1 MSIMNKRKKR
11 IFTKLLFGISVPV
24 IVILVLSGFL
34 ITTQVGKSMEHQST
48 ENLNSAS
55 LAAANQVDSFLT
67 FYLAEMKSAAAS
79 QQVEV
84 YLKNTTGKVRMPDS
98 EGYPEIKKTLDKLQ
112 ATDKDNILAAW
123 IADLD
128 LSQVTQSDNF
138 TSEDGWDIS
147 SRPWY
152 RAMELDH
159 PILTEPYV
167 DASTGQVIVS
177 AVCGVFDSS
186 TGKPLGVM
194 GLDIKLSQLVTIMS
208 DYKIGTGGFV
218 VLATESGQIVYHPN
232 NDMIQK
238 NVSEV
243 DMSDNIKQA
252 ITGQAAGSY
261 TYTMNKEKYFG
272 AVNRVGNSGW
282 LVLSSIPGSE
292 VLASRLAVTATIV
305 SVFLL
310 GSALLVLLIILI
322 SRRLT
327 KPLKNLSNVA
337 EQIAEGKLD
346 LAMENFDNDEIGMV
360 AASLGNTVLQLKDY
374 VNYIDE
380 ITSVLNQIA
389 DKNLAFQLE
398 YDYKGSFEKVKD
410 ALLKISSTLTVTMER
425 IANASEQVAYGSQ
438 NISGSSQ
445 ALAQG
450 ATEQASAVEEL
461 AATINDISHNI
472 NKNALDSTSA
482 NEQAVLATG
491 ELETS
496 SSHMEAL
503 VAAME
508 EISGNSR
515 EINKIIKT
523 IEDIAFQTN
532 ILALNAAVEA
542 ARAGEAGKGFAVV
555 ADEVRN
561 LASKSSEAAKN
572 TTHLIENSIQ
582 SVMNGSSLVKD
593 AADSLST
600 AVVSTRS
607 VSEMIERI
615 SEASLRQSEAIH
627 QVTVGIDQISAV
639 VQTNSAT
646 AEESA
651 AASKELSDMAIVLKE
666 LVDEFQ
672 LNRK

>member
-1 MSIMNKRKKR
+1 MSMMNKRKKR
-11 IFTKLLFGISVPV
+11 IFTKLLFGISMPV
-24 IVILVLSGFL
+24 IIILILSGFL
-34 ITTQVGKSMEHQST
+34 ITTQVGNSMERQSM

-79 QQVEV
+79 EQVET
-84 YLKNTTGKVRMPDS
+84 YLKNATGKVRLPNS

-159 PILTEPYV
+159 PILTEPYA

-177 AVCGVFDSS
+177 AVCGVFDGS

-194 GLDIKLSQLVTIMS
+194 GLDIKLSQLVTIMGN
-208 DYKIGTGGFV
+208 YRIGTDGFV
-218 VLATESGQIVYHPN
+218 VLATEGGQIVYHPN

-238 NVSEV
+238 NVAEV
-243 DMSDNIKQA
+243 DMSENIKQA
-252 ITGQAAGSY
+252 ITTQAAGNY
-261 TYTMNKEKYFG
+261 KYTMNQESYFG
-272 AVNRVGNSGW
+272 AVNRVGDSGW
-282 LVLSSIPGSE
+282 LVLSSIPKSE
-292 VLASRLAVTATIV
+292 ALASRTAVTTTITA
-305 SVFLL
+305 VFFL
-310 GSALLVLLIILI
+310 GSALLVLLIFLI
-322 SRRLT
+322 SKGMT
-327 KPLKNLSNVA
+327 KPLRKLSHVA
-337 EQIAEGKLD
+337 EQIAKGKLD

-360 AASLGNTVLQLKDY
+360 ASSLGNTVLQLKDY

-389 DKNLAFQLE
+389 DRNLAFQLE
-398 YDYKGSFEKVKD
+398 YDYKGNFEKVKS
-410 ALLKISSTLTVTMER
+410 ALLKIRTTLTATMER
-425 IANASEQVAYGSQ
+425 IVSASEQVAYGSQ
-438 NISGSSQ
+438 NISGSAQ

-472 NKNALDSTSA
+472 EKNAQDSTSA
-482 NEQAVLATG
+482 NEQAVNAAN
-491 ELETS
+491 ELEIS
-496 SSHMEAL
+496 SRHMEAL
-503 VAAME
+503 VNAME
-508 EISGNSR
+508 EISENSA
-515 EINKIIKT
+515 EISKIIKT

-561 LASKSSEAAKN
+561 LASKSSEAAQN
-572 TTHLIENSIQ
+572 TTHLIEGSIQ
-582 SVMNGSSLVKD
+582 SVMNGSSLVKE
-593 AADSLST
+593 AAESLST
-600 AVVSTRS
+600 AVAGTRS
-607 VSEMIERI
+607 VSGMIERI
-615 SEASLRQSEAIH
+615 SQASVRQSEAIR

-651 AASKELSDMAIVLKE
+651 AASKELSDMANVLKE
-666 LVDEFQ
+666 QVEEFQ
-672 LNRK
+672 LNNQ

>member
-1 MSIMNKRKKR
+1 MSMMNKRKKR
-11 IFTKLLFGISVPV
+11 IFTKLLFGISMPV
-24 IVILVLSGFL
+24 IIILILSGFL
-34 ITTQVGKSMEHQST
+34 ITTQVGNSMERQSM

-79 QQVEV
+79 EQVET
-84 YLKNTTGKVRMPDS
+84 YLKNATGKVRLPNS

-177 AVCGVFDSS
+177 AVCGVFDGS

-194 GLDIKLSQLVTIMS
+194 GLDIKLSQLVTIMGN
-208 DYKIGTGGFV
+208 YRIGTDGFV
-218 VLATESGQIVYHPN
+218 VLATEGGQIVYHPN

-238 NVSEV
+238 NVAEV
-243 DMSDNIKQA
+243 DMSENIKQA
-252 ITGQAAGSY
+252 ITTQAAGNY
-261 TYTMNKEKYFG
+261 KYTMNQESYFG
-272 AVNRVGNSGW
+272 AVNRVGDSGW
-282 LVLSSIPGSE
+282 LVLSSIPKSE
-292 VLASRLAVTATIV
+292 ALASRMAVTTTITA
-305 SVFLL
+305 VFFL
-310 GSALLVLLIILI
+310 GSALLVLLIFLI
-322 SRRLT
+322 SKGMT
-327 KPLKNLSNVA
+327 KPLRKLSHVA
-337 EQIAEGKLD
+337 EQIAKGKLD

-360 AASLGNTVLQLKDY
+360 ASSLGNTVLQLKDY

-389 DKNLAFQLE
+389 DRNLAFQLE
-398 YDYKGSFEKVKD
+398 YDYKGNFEKVKS
-410 ALLKISSTLTVTMER
+410 ALLKIRTTLTATMER
-425 IANASEQVAYGSQ
+425 IVSASEQVAYGSQ
-438 NISGSSQ
+438 NISGSAQ

-472 NKNALDSTSA
+472 EKNAQDSTSA
-482 NEQAVLATG
+482 NEQAVNAAN
-491 ELETS
+491 ELEIS
-496 SSHMEAL
+496 SRHMEAL
-503 VAAME
+503 VNAME
-508 EISGNSR
+508 EISENSA
-515 EINKIIKT
+515 EISKIIKT

-561 LASKSSEAAKN
+561 LASKSSEAAQN
-572 TTHLIENSIQ
+572 TTHLIEGSIQ
-582 SVMNGSSLVKD
+582 SVMNGSSLVKE
-593 AADSLST
+593 AAESLST
-600 AVVSTRS
+600 AVAGTRS
-607 VSEMIERI
+607 VSGMIERI
-615 SEASLRQSEAIH
+615 SQASVRQSEAIR

-651 AASKELSDMAIVLKE
+651 AASKELSDMANVLKE
-666 LVDEFQ
+666 LVEEFQ
-672 LNRK
+672 LNNQ